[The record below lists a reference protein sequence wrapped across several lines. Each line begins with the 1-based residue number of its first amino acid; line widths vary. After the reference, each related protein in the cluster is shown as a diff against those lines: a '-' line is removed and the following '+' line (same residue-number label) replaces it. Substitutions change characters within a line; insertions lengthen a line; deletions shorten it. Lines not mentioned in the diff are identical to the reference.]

1 MMFSSV
7 HKPWAV
13 TELGDKWIYR
23 YYIFNDGLDW
33 GYAPT
38 RIQLKTIARMI
49 FKILH
54 TPVPLFVISPA
65 ELQNILERK
74 KIPRKFVDGCLLTN
88 PSIED
93 FALTPEESGIT
104 KEVDELALQ

>member
-1 MMFSSV
+1 M
-7 HKPWAV
+7 
-13 TELGDKWIYR
+13 
-23 YYIFNDGLDW
+23 DW

-38 RIQLKTIARMI
+38 HIQLKAIARMI
-49 FKILH
+49 FKVLH
-54 TPVPLFVISPA
+54 TPVPLFIISPA

-74 KIPRKFVDGCLLTN
+74 KILRKFVDGCLLTN

-93 FALTPEESGIT
+93 FALTPRENGIA